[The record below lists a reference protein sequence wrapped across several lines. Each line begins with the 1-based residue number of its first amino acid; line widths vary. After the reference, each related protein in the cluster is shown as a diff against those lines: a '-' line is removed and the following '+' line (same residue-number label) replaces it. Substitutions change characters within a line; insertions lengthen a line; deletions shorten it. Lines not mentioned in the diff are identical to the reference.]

1 MLVGLEPRKSDA
13 GARLA
18 LDAGGV
24 GTWEIRPVTGEH
36 VVSARTRDLLGIKG
50 DEAISI
56 QRLLAALHQGDRQR
70 WKDAVEQVL
79 DAKRSGERYLEFRT
93 AGPAERWLAASGR
106 AFFEGTGAVRV
117 AGTLQD
123 ITEKKRTDKE
133 RDARLEELG
142 HDLRMPLGAISMGV
156 QLLQR
161 DLPAKAE
168 ILSAMQLTLQRMY
181 RLIDQLLGF
190 ARSGTGER
198 VLNREPLPLAEIC
211 QEAIDEAL
219 RAHPGHPIEFENW
232 ADAPGEWDRDRLL
245 QVVRNL
251 LSNAISHGAPGK
263 PIIVSVFDIGEE
275 AVLAVANRGRPIPDP
290 VREHLLDPTRRG
302 AWSSDHLGLDI
313 VKEIVHA
320 HGGRIKLTSD
330 DSGTVFHL
338 WLPKK
343 LESSTPRD
351 DAKVNDRQSL
361 RSHPADVVPSKE
373 EAS

>member
-1 MLVGLEPRKSDA
+1 
-13 GARLA
+13 
-18 LDAGGV
+18 
-24 GTWEIRPVTGEH
+24 
-36 VVSARTRDLLGIKG
+36 
-50 DEAISI
+50 
-56 QRLLAALHQGDRQR
+56 
-70 WKDAVEQVL
+70 
-79 DAKRSGERYLEFRT
+79 
-93 AGPAERWLAASGR
+93 
-106 AFFEGTGAVRV
+106 
-117 AGTLQD
+117 
-123 ITEKKRTDKE
+123 
-133 RDARLEELG
+133 
-142 HDLRMPLGAISMGV
+142 
-156 QLLQR
+156 
-161 DLPAKAE
+161 
-168 ILSAMQLTLQRMY
+168 
-181 RLIDQLLGF
+181 
-190 ARSGTGER
+190 